1 MTMMTRFGTLLSG
14 PADAFARAAGH
25 FEAQPVDLDT
35 TAQTPHPYSGRQTTL
50 ARSATVQGTGTF
62 FGRAVRTLTVEPHGE
77 EGWWMDRTD
86 LPEDL
91 PTRVSVRNVWT
102 TGQVVSNIV
111 LRSGAPHNYVRMV
124 EHIVALKLGLGL
136 DRVMIRLDSGDPP
149 LFSRGSLDLVEAV
162 EGAGIVETDS
172 PARWLTVREPV
183 CICHPQGAFVALAPC
198 PGPAPRLRI
207 DAAIDF
213 KTAIGRQRIRFDL
226 DTPRFR
232 EGSVARTNTS
242 AAKKLYC
249 QTIGK
254 VFADIRNLGYT
265 RENILIAGRR
275 RYHNEPRLVH
285 EGRSLEAAWHRAV
298 LDLLAALALVEEG
311 RFCGDVC
318 SWRAGHAL
326 DVKLVTLL
334 YLNNLLVPF
343 VPKAS
348 SCSQRA

>member
-1 MTMMTRFGTLLSG
+1 M
-14 PADAFARAAGH
+14 
-25 FEAQPVDLDT
+25 
-35 TAQTPHPYSGRQTTL
+35 
-50 ARSATVQGTGTF
+50 
-62 FGRAVRTLTVEPHGE
+62 
-77 EGWWMDRTD
+77 
-86 LPEDL
+86 
-91 PTRVSVRNVWT
+91 
-102 TGQVVSNIV
+102 
-111 LRSGAPHNYVRMV
+111 
-124 EHIVALKLGLGL
+124 
-136 DRVMIRLDSGDPP
+136 
-149 LFSRGSLDLVEAV
+149 
-162 EGAGIVETDS
+162 
-172 PARWLTVREPV
+172 
-183 CICHPQGAFVALAPC
+183 CICNPQGAFVALAPC

-226 DTPRFR
+226 DPPRFR

-343 VPKAS
+343 VPNG
-348 SCSQRA
+348 